1 MNILILG
8 GVAAGTKTAAKLKRE
23 DRSLNVTILTKD
35 KEISYAGCGLPYYVG
50 GLIENREEL
59 IVNTPESY
67 AALTGVEVLT
77 GREAISVDSEAKT
90 VVVRCT
96 DTGEEEI
103 HSYDRLVIAT
113 GASPAIPPIEGVG
126 KAGVYTM
133 RTPADAI
140 GIRDYVKEHT
150 VRNAVVVGGGFIG
163 LEMMENLTHQGIQV
177 TVVEKQRQ
185 VMAPIDYDMAC
196 GVHAYLRDKGVA
208 LRLDAAVE
216 GFEETD
222 SSLSVRLEGGERL
235 ETDMVVL
242 ALGVVPDTGLA
253 KEAGLTLG
261 GRGAIVVN
269 DRMETS
275 APDIYAVG
283 DAVQITHA
291 VTGDPAWV
299 PLAGPANKQGRI
311 AADNI
316 SGRDSRFDGSQGTSI
331 LRVFDMTVAATGL
344 NERAAEAAGYRFDKV
359 VTFSPSHATY
369 YPGASNMTI
378 KTVFERGSGR
388 ILGAQIVGFEG
399 ADKRIDVL
407 AAAVRGQMGAADLAE
422 LELAYAPPFSSA
434 KDPVNMAGFV
444 IGNLLD
450 GTVRQFHWNDVPG
463 VQHNPEVTLLDTRTP
478 GEYRRGHIKGAV
490 HIPLDELRA
499 RLEEL
504 DKGKP
509 VYVHCQSGLRTVSHA
524 TTYPAATGCMSR

>member
-1 MNILILG
+1 
-8 GVAAGTKTAAKLKRE
+8 
-23 DRSLNVTILTKD
+23 
-35 KEISYAGCGLPYYVG
+35 
-50 GLIENREEL
+50 
-59 IVNTPESY
+59 
-67 AALTGVEVLT
+67 
-77 GREAISVDSEAKT
+77 
-90 VVVRCT
+90 
-96 DTGEEEI
+96 
-103 HSYDRLVIAT
+103 
-113 GASPAIPPIEGVG
+113 
-126 KAGVYTM
+126 
-133 RTPADAI
+133 
-140 GIRDYVKEHT
+140 
-150 VRNAVVVGGGFIG
+150 
-163 LEMMENLTHQGIQV
+163 
-177 TVVEKQRQ
+177 
-185 VMAPIDYDMAC
+185 
-196 GVHAYLRDKGVA
+196 
-208 LRLDAAVE
+208 
-216 GFEETD
+216 
-222 SSLSVRLEGGERL
+222 
-235 ETDMVVL
+235 
-242 ALGVVPDTGLA
+242 
-253 KEAGLTLG
+253 
-261 GRGAIVVN
+261 
-269 DRMETS
+269 
-275 APDIYAVG
+275 
-283 DAVQITHA
+283 
-291 VTGDPAWV
+291 
-299 PLAGPANKQGRI
+299 
-311 AADNI
+311 
-316 SGRDSRFDGSQGTSI
+316 
-331 LRVFDMTVAATGL
+331 MTVAATGL

-509 VYVHCQSGLRTVSHA
+509 VYVHCQSGLRSYIACRILTGHGFTCYNLSGGYRLYEQVMREAAFDSR
-524 TTYPAATGCMSR
+524 PAHPCGVPLT